1 MLVLFEVVVARGQ
14 DPEALL
20 SPEVLAETQA
30 QVMTLDQAS
39 ALGFQGARPD
49 PQGLQKRLV
58 AVAPRDARFIQSRLE
73 SNHAVASFQAHEVD
87 L

>member
-14 DPEALL
+14 DPDDLL
-20 SPEVLAETQA
+20 SAEVLQETHA
-30 QVMTLDQAS
+30 QVMTLEQAA

-49 PQGLQKRLV
+49 PALEKRLV
-58 AVAPRDARFIQSRLE
+58 AVAPRDARFVQSRLE
-73 SNHAVASFQAHEVD
+73 SSPAVASFQAHEVD